1 MKTVQL
7 RFLLPLAVKTTKV
20 FEMIRFILIILSI
33 TASISSN
40 PSRRSIDEENAR
52 IVGGEEAADGAAPYQ
67 VSLQSYYGHNCGGA
81 IIHPYFILTA
91 AHCLF
96 K

>member
-1 MKTVQL
+1 M
-7 RFLLPLAVKTTKV
+7 
-20 FEMIRFILIILSI
+20 
-33 TASISSN
+33 
-40 PSRRSIDEENAR
+40 SIDEENER
-52 IVGGEEAADGAAPYQ
+52 IVGGEEAAEGAAPYQ

-91 AHCLF
+91 AHCLV